1 MDRRK
6 FLGNCATLLGGL
18 GLLSAMP
25 STLNA
30 LSVETNRHKRIL
42 IIFAHTYWND
52 SKINRKLLSEASKIE
67 GVKIHN
73 LTEQYANAKI
83 AVDKEIE
90 LLAWADKIIM
100 QFPLFWYS
108 TPSLLKEWEDEV
120 LVAVDTIDS
129 KNKNKMLKGK
139 TFQIITTAG
148 GKESSYDGHH
158 GGVTIKQLLLPIYHS
173 FAYLDAKAK
182 DPYCIYDAGN
192 ISIDKLPI
200 KQYLSQI
207 KS

>member
-30 LSVETNRHKRIL
+30 LSVETNRPKRIL

-120 LVAVDTIDS
+120 LVGVDAIDN
-129 KNKNKMLKGK
+129 KNKSKMLKGK

-158 GGVTIKQLLLPIYHS
+158 GATLRQMLTPIYESFKYLGTNVRDYYCIFETHSLNPQSLPID
-173 FAYLDAKAK
+173 AYKK
-182 DPYCIYDAGN
+182 
-192 ISIDKLPI
+192 
-200 KQYLSQI
+200 YLLG
-207 KS
+207 